1 MRKLK
6 FDNPDE
12 LQEKVG
18 RYFEEIGKLGKPP
31 TLSGLALF
39 LGTTRWTL
47 CEYLE
52 SARMDKK
59 NQQAQCGEI
68 LLMAKAQIECYLEER
83 LITDYSKGVEFTLS
97 NGYAGWGKV
106 ALKVE
111 GKVEQEHKGE
121 MKVAQLSDEELME
134 RLKVLQE
141 KAREIRVK
149 EGAEDGADGG

>member
-12 LQEKVG
+12 LRKKVDG
-18 RYFEEIGKLGKPP
+18 YFEEIARLKKPP

-39 LGTTRWTL
+39 LSTTRQTL
-47 CEYLE
+47 YEYIE
-52 SARMDKK
+52 SARADGKSK
-59 NQQAQCGEI
+59 QAQCGEI

-141 KAREIRVK
+141 KAREIRAK
-149 EGAEDGADGG
+149 EGAGDGADGG